1 MELGPYSADALQQ
14 CKCPVAR
21 GVISFHS
28 SSALLEKI
36 RSTLMNLLIEKARIR
51 DRVFVVIVRL
61 ITALARSGECG
72 DSDMVGKIFH
82 MYVLHLHYSS
92 PDDPH

>member
-1 MELGPYSADALQQ
+1 
-14 CKCPVAR
+14 
-21 GVISFHS
+21 
-28 SSALLEKI
+28 
-36 RSTLMNLLIEKARIR
+36 MNLLIEKARIR

-82 MYVLHLHYSS
+82 MYYIYTIRVLTTLISTPYSK
-92 PDDPH
+92 